1 MRITILFIL
10 CLTGFAAGAQT
21 NASRGELERKR
32 KEILETI
39 RITQEQLEAT
49 KQDKNASLGQLRAL
63 QSKLTERQRLIGNIN
78 QEIGSINQNI
88 TASSQEVNSLRSNLS
103 ALKIRYAQSVRY
115 AYKNRSSY
123 SMLAFLFSSEDFN
136 SAVRRLKYLKK
147 YRDYRKQQAEEIRL
161 TQVKIEQ
168 KIGVLNS
175 VRAQKDLLLTA
186 EEQQRQTI
194 LKETNEKDRV
204 VRDLKGREK
213 QLSADI
219 EKNRRSAKKVDND
232 IAKVIQREIE
242 LARKKAE
249 EEEKRRRIEE
259 EKKRLDEQKRLA
271 AIAAAERA
279 KTVHVTTGSGTRPA
293 VPGSN
298 NNTPAATKP
307 IVTVEDN
314 TPVAATAPVKAPP
327 RKVASTSYI
336 SNLTPEAAALTN
348 NFESNQGRLPWPVEK
363 GYVSLGFGT
372 YKHPTETKITL
383 ENYGVDI
390 STNVGAPARAVFE
403 GTVSS
408 AFYADGIGWVV
419 IVSHGQ
425 YFTVYRGL
433 SNVSVR
439 KDQKVTTKQNIG
451 TVGPND
457 EGATVLN
464 FQIWKV
470 GKNNQSSKL
479 NPAGWIAR

>member
-10 CLTGFAAGAQT
+10 CLLTFGASAQ
-21 NASRGELERKR
+21 SRGELERKR

-39 RITQEQLEAT
+39 RITQEQLELT
-49 KQDKNASLGQLRAL
+49 KKDKNASLSQLRAL
-63 QSKLTERQRLIGNIN
+63 QSKLSERQRLIGNIN
-78 QEIGSINQNI
+78 QEIGAINQNI
-88 TASSQEVNSLRSNLS
+88 TASSKEVNDLRTNLS
-103 ALKIRYAQSVRY
+103 GLKIRYAQSVRY

-123 SMLAFLFSSEDFN
+123 SMLAFVFSATDYN

-161 TQVKIEQ
+161 TQSKIEQ

-175 VRAQKDLLLTA
+175 ERAEKDMLLTA
-186 EEQQRQTI
+186 EEQQRQVI
-194 LKETNEKDRV
+194 LRETSEKDRV

-213 QLSADI
+213 QLSTDI
-219 EKNRRSAKKVDND
+219 ERNRRAAKKVDND

-249 EEEKRRRIEE
+249 EEERRRRVEE

-271 AIAAAERA
+271 AVAAAERA
-279 KTVHVTTGSGTRPA
+279 KTVNVATGSGTRPA

-298 NNTPAATKP
+298 NKVPATTKTIGP
-307 IVTVEDN
+307 EN
-314 TPVAATAPVKAPP
+314 EPVAATAPVKAPP
-327 RKVASTSYI
+327 KKIASTSYV
-336 SNLTPEAAALTN
+336 SNLTPEAAAMSN
-348 NFESNQGRLPWPVEK
+348 SFEANQGRLPWPVEK

-372 YKHPTETKITL
+372 YKHPTEDKITL

-390 STNVGAPARAVFE
+390 STNNGAPARSVFE
-403 GTVSS
+403 GTVTT

-419 IVSHGQ
+419 IISHGQ
-425 YFTVYRGL
+425 YFSVYRGL
-433 SNVSVR
+433 ANVSVR
-439 KDQKVTTKQNIG
+439 KDQKVSTKQTIG